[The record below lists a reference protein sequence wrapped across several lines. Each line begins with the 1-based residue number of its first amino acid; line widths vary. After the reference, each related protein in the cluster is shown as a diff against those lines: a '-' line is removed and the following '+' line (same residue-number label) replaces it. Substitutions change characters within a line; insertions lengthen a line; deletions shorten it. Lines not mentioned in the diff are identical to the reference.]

1 MSADAPGGR
10 STRLEIVD
18 IRMHSLYSPMR
29 THAGSGDGKEIPMHQ
44 TRFSR
49 LRVLSGSLLMGLL
62 SALTL
67 AATVLADGAG
77 GSFPK

>member
-1 MSADAPGGR
+1 
-10 STRLEIVD
+10 
-18 IRMHSLYSPMR
+18 
-29 THAGSGDGKEIPMHQ
+29 MHQ

-77 GSFPK
+77 GVVSEVAASARSTSFNGVSRPGLVRLRTRGFIQT

>member
-1 MSADAPGGR
+1 
-10 STRLEIVD
+10 
-18 IRMHSLYSPMR
+18 
-29 THAGSGDGKEIPMHQ
+29 MHQ